1 MRKHRSKL
9 RSLGVAL
16 LALIAALP
24 PLPAAAAT
32 FRNLYTLNVAP
43 DSTETDQRSAAL
55 KAAMATLLVRVTGRR
70 DAALD
75 PALQPLVDQASTY
88 LNSYGLLK
96 SGEVQVGFNASRVA
110 SALTALNQPV
120 WGDERPLTL
129 IWVAVDDGNGSR
141 ALLGANGADNPDL
154 QPAVT
159 DLLAMIRAELAK
171 VADERGLPL
180 ALPLLDLEDLNAVSF
195 ADLWGGFED
204 RIALA
209 SARYRA
215 DAVLVGRIRPGP
227 EGVDVQWLLLE
238 EGERRELAGA
248 ALRDGLDAVADRA
261 AAELAVVGGA
271 TAIRLAIL
279 DVASFADYGRVMSY
293 LETLSVLQT
302 VDVDSFDH
310 GTLNLKVAARGDSR
324 VLERVLALGG
334 VLRSAAAPTEGSGAP
349 AQLVFRLART
359 DQ

>member
-9 RSLGVAL
+9 RSLGVAV
-16 LALIAALP
+16 AALVAALQA
-24 PLPAAAAT
+24 LPAAAARFT
-32 FRNLYTLNVAP
+32 SLYTLNVAP
-43 DSTETDQRSAAL
+43 DPAEADQRSAAL
-55 KAAMATLLVRVTGRR
+55 KAAMAKLLVRVTGRR

-75 PALQPLVDQASTY
+75 PALQPLVDQASMY

-110 SALTALNQPV
+110 AELATLNQPI

-129 IWVAVDDGNGSR
+129 VWVAVDDGNGSR

-154 QPAVT
+154 PPAMT
-159 DLLAMIRAELAK
+159 DLLTMIRDDLAK

-180 ALPLLDLEDLNAVSF
+180 ALPLLDIEDLNAVSF

-215 DAVLVGRIRPGP
+215 DAVLVGRIRPGSF
-227 EGVDVQWLLLE
+227 GVEVQWLLLQD
-238 EGERRELAGA
+238 GERRELDGV

-271 TAIRLAIL
+271 TATRLTVL

-293 LETLSVLQT
+293 LDTLSVLQS
-302 VDVDSFDH
+302 VDVESFEH
-310 GTLNLKVAARGDSR
+310 GTLNLKIAARGDPR

-334 VLRSAAAPTEGSGAP
+334 VLRSADVPTAAGSAP
-349 AQLVFRLART
+349 ALTFRIARAA
-359 DQ
+359 Q